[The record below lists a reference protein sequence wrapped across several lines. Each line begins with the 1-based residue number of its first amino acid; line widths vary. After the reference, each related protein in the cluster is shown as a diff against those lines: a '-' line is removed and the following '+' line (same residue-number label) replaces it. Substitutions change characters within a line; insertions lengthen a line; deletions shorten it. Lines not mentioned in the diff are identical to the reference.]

1 MDTCSVSSK
10 KAQFL
15 LAGLRSPKATS
26 AMTLLEVILALA
38 IFMIVGGALFRA
50 AQEAN
55 WAAHHARDEQ
65 RMGREMES
73 IFQEILASDKA
84 SNLESK
90 KWVDEEQMIEYNLS
104 IEESE
109 LSNQEGDRLDKLYE
123 VTLEAEND
131 QGETRQ
137 LQRLIYEPLFY
148 NETPN

>member
-73 IFQEILASDKA
+73 I
-84 SNLESK
+84 
-90 KWVDEEQMIEYNLS
+90 
-104 IEESE
+104 
-109 LSNQEGDRLDKLYE
+109 LDKLYE